1 MGIIGGTGSGKS
13 TLVNLVP
20 NFYSATKGQ
29 VLIDGVNADEYDR
42 AALLSAVSVV
52 PQKAVLF
59 EGTIRSNLLMATR
72 MPPKRSFFRHLKPL
86 RRRKSSAQSRT
97 ALMNPFCAAAAIFPA
112 GKNKGCPL
120 RAPLFTAEEF

>member
-1 MGIIGGTGSGKS
+1 M
-13 TLVNLVP
+13 NLVP

-42 AALLSAVSVV
+42 ATLLSAVSVV

-59 EGTIRSNLLMATR
+59 EGTIRSNLLMGNPNASEAELFSALETAQAAEIVR
-72 MPPKRSFFRHLKPL
+72 TKPNGIDEPVL
-86 RRRKSSAQSRT
+86 RGGS
-97 ALMNPFCAAAAIFPA
+97 NFPA

-120 RAPLFTAEEF
+120 RAPLFTAEES

>member
-59 EGTIRSNLLMATR
+59 EGTIRSNLLMGNPNAS
-72 MPPKRSFFRHLKPL
+72 KRSFFG
-86 RRRKSSAQSRT
+86 A
-97 ALMNPFCAAAAIFPA
+97 
-112 GKNKGCPL
+112 
-120 RAPLFTAEEF
+120 

>member
-59 EGTIRSNLLMATR
+59 EGHDSQQPFNGQPECLRSGA
-72 MPPKRSFFRHLKPL
+72 FFG
-86 RRRKSSAQSRT
+86 T
-97 ALMNPFCAAAAIFPA
+97 
-112 GKNKGCPL
+112 
-120 RAPLFTAEEF
+120 

>member
-1 MGIIGGTGSGKS
+1 MLLGNDLNKQYNGVCALHSATVRLHPGSTTMLLGRNGSGKS

-59 EGTIRSNLLMATR
+59 EGTIRSNLLMGNPNASEAVIDT
-72 MPPKRSFFRHLKPL
+72 L
-86 RRRKSSAQSRT
+86 AQEQ
-97 ALMNPFCAAAAIFPA
+97 AVA
-112 GKNKGCPL
+112 
-120 RAPLFTAEEF
+120 